1 MKRVY
6 LHRENLR
13 GNSKDRRFFAE
24 IDGKKYYRGALIICP
39 EACPEREGQGID
51 ILHITDFYYISDAE
65 GKIYQ
70 LVPVVKIE
78 NKTYPVKREGML
90 QYIEIDERKPNL
102 SC

>member
-51 ILHITDFYYISDAE
+51 TLHTTDFYCISAN

-78 NKTYPVKREGML
+78 NNTYPVKREGML
-90 QYIEIDERKPNL
+90 QYIEIED
-102 SC
+102 